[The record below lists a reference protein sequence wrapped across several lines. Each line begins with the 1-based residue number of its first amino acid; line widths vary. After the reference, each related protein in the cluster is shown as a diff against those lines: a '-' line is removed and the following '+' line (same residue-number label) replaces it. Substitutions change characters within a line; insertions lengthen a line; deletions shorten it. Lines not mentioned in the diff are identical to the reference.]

1 MATILNLTQHVAT
14 TEQVASGVVEPTD
27 KMQIQKLLTFD
38 ELPTTVE
45 LELRAFALASTAK
58 DDPGFEGSVMIGGAP
73 YFMAT
78 LEHTL
83 RVFGIRALHA
93 FSRRES
99 IDEAQADGS
108 IKKTQVF
115 RHAGFIEVKG

>member
-1 MATILNLTQHVAT
+1 MAKILNLTQHAAT
-14 TEQVASGVVEPTD
+14 PEQIAFGVVEPTD
-27 KMQIQKLLTFD
+27 KQHIQMLLTFN

-45 LELRAFALASTAK
+45 LDTRAFALASAAS
-58 DDPGFEGSVMIGGAP
+58 DDPGFEGVVMIGGAP

-78 LEHTL
+78 LEHMF
-83 RVFGIRALHA
+83 RAFGIRALHA

-99 IDEAQADGS
+99 IDEVQADGS

-115 RHAGFIEVKG
+115 RHTGFIEVKG